1 MTSGTDNRSDGFDD
15 ALDQGAAAFERRARE
30 LLRDSV
36 EGLPAHTRSRLTR
49 ARHAAL
55 ATRPPWYAGSLRR
68 WVPAGAGAL
77 AAATLA
83 VLFMVGPRGES
94 PGANVLATAGPEDL
108 EMLAD
113 SDAVQLVQLG
123 RDEDVDYDFYEWA
136 ASEAKGG
143 SAPAIGT

>member
-1 MTSGTDNRSDGFDD
+1 MTSGSDG
-15 ALDQGAAAFERRARE
+15 LDEGAAAFEQRARQ

-55 ATRPPWYAGSLRR
+55 AARPSWYSGSLLR

-83 VLFMVGPRGES
+83 VLFLVGPRGEN
-94 PGANVLATAGPEDL
+94 PAVNVLASAGPEDL

-113 SDAVQLVQLG
+113 SDAVQLG
-123 RDEDVDYDFYEWA
+123 RDDDVDYDFYEWA

-143 SAPAIGT
+143 SAPSIGT

>member
-1 MTSGTDNRSDGFDD
+1 MTSGADNRSDGFVDG
-15 ALDQGAAAFERRARE
+15 LDEGAAAFEQRARQ
-30 LLRDSV
+30 LLRESV

-55 ATRPPWYAGSLRR
+55 AARPSWYWGALRR

-77 AAATLA
+77 AAASLA
-83 VLFMVGPRGES
+83 VLFLLGPRGEN
-94 PGANVLATAGPEDL
+94 PAANVLASAGPEDL
-108 EMLAD
+108 EMLVD
-113 SDAVQLVQLG
+113 SDAVQLG

-143 SAPAIGT
+143 SAPSVGT

>member
-1 MTSGTDNRSDGFDD
+1 MTSGSNNRSDGFSD
-15 ALDQGAAAFERRARE
+15 ALDEGTAAFEQRARQ

-36 EGLPAHTRSRLTR
+36 EGLPAHMRSRLTR

-55 ATRPPWYAGSLRR
+55 AARPSWYSGPLRR

-83 VLFMVGPRGES
+83 VLFLVGPRGEN
-94 PGANVLATAGPEDL
+94 PAVNVLASAGPEDL
-108 EMLAD
+108 EMLVD
-113 SDAVQLVQLG
+113 SDAVQLG
-123 RDEDVDYDFYEWA
+123 RDADVDYDFYEWA

-143 SAPAIGT
+143 SAPSIGT

>member
-1 MTSGTDNRSDGFDD
+1 MTSGSNHRSDGFSDV
-15 ALDQGAAAFERRARE
+15 LDEGTAAFEQRARQ

-36 EGLPAHTRSRLTR
+36 EGLPAHMRSRLTR

-55 ATRPPWYAGSLRR
+55 AARPSWYSGPLRR

-83 VLFMVGPRGES
+83 VLFLVGPRGEN
-94 PGANVLATAGPEDL
+94 PAVNVLASAGPEDL
-108 EMLAD
+108 EMLVD
-113 SDAVQLVQLG
+113 SDAVQLG
-123 RDEDVDYDFYEWA
+123 RDADVDYDFYEWA

-143 SAPAIGT
+143 SAPSIGT

>member
-1 MTSGTDNRSDGFDD
+1 MTSGPDNRSDGFDD
-15 ALDQGAAAFERRARE
+15 APDAGAAAFEQRARQ

-36 EGLPAHTRSRLTR
+36 EGLPAQTRSRLTR

-55 ATRPPWYAGSLRR
+55 AARPSWYSGLVRG

-83 VLFMVGPRGES
+83 VLFLVGPRGEN
-94 PGANVLATAGPEDL
+94 PAANVLASAGPEDL

-113 SDAVQLVQLG
+113 SDAVQLG
-123 RDEDVDYDFYEWA
+123 RHEDVDYEFYEWA

-143 SAPAIGT
+143 SAPSVGT

>member
-1 MTSGTDNRSDGFDD
+1 MTSGSNHRSDGFSDV
-15 ALDQGAAAFERRARE
+15 LDEGTAAFEQRARQ

-36 EGLPAHTRSRLTR
+36 EGMPAHMRSRLTR

-55 ATRPPWYAGSLRR
+55 SARPSWYSGPLRR

-83 VLFMVGPRGES
+83 VLFLVGPRGEN
-94 PGANVLATAGPEDL
+94 PAVNVLASAGPEDL
-108 EMLAD
+108 EMLVD
-113 SDAVQLVQLG
+113 SDAVQLG
-123 RDEDVDYDFYEWA
+123 RDADVDYDFYEWA

-143 SAPAIGT
+143 SAPSIGT

>member
-1 MTSGTDNRSDGFDD
+1 MTSGSDSRSDEFSD
-15 ALDQGAAAFERRARE
+15 ALDAGAAAFEQRARQ

-36 EGLPAHTRSRLTR
+36 EALPAHTRSRLTR

-55 ATRPPWYAGSLRR
+55 AARPSWYLGSLRL
-68 WVPAGAGAL
+68 WVPAGGAL

-83 VLFMVGPRGES
+83 VLFLVGPRGES
-94 PGANVLATAGPEDL
+94 PAVNVLASAGPEDL

-113 SDAVQLVQLG
+113 SDAVQLG
-123 RDEDVDYDFYEWA
+123 REDDVDYDFYEWA

-143 SAPAIGT
+143 SAPAVGT

>member
-36 EGLPAHTRSRLTR
+36 EDLPAHTRSRLTR

>member
-1 MTSGTDNRSDGFDD
+1 MTSGTDNRSDGFSD
-15 ALDQGAAAFERRARE
+15 AVDEATAVFEQRARQ

-55 ATRPPWYAGSLRR
+55 AARPSWYSGPLRR

-77 AAATLA
+77 AAATLG
-83 VLFMVGPRGES
+83 VLFLVGPRGES
-94 PGANVLATAGPEDL
+94 PAVNVLASAGPEDL

-113 SDAVQLVQLG
+113 SDAVQLG

-143 SAPAIGT
+143 SASSVGT

>member
-1 MTSGTDNRSDGFDD
+1 MTSGADNRSDGFGD
-15 ALDQGAAAFERRARE
+15 ALDEGAAAFEQRTRQ
-30 LLRDSV
+30 LLRESV

-49 ARHAAL
+49 ARYAAL
-55 ATRPPWYAGSLRR
+55 AARPSWYSGALRR

-83 VLFMVGPRGES
+83 VLFLVGPQGGES
-94 PGANVLATAGPEDL
+94 PVANVLASAGPEDL

-113 SDAVQLVQLG
+113 SDAVQLG

-143 SAPAIGT
+143 SAPSIGT

>member
-1 MTSGTDNRSDGFDD
+1 MTSGSDSRSDGFSDE
-15 ALDQGAAAFERRARE
+15 LDEGAAVFEQRARQ

-55 ATRPPWYAGSLRR
+55 AARPSWYWGSLRR
-68 WVPAGAGAL
+68 WLPAGAGAL

-83 VLFMVGPRGES
+83 VLFLVGPRGES
-94 PGANVLATAGPEDL
+94 PGYNVLASAGPEDL

-113 SDAVQLVQLG
+113 SDAVQLG

-143 SAPAIGT
+143 SAPAVGT

>member
-1 MTSGTDNRSDGFDD
+1 MTSGSDSRSDGISDELD
-15 ALDQGAAAFERRARE
+15 ASATAFEQRVRQM
-30 LLRDSV
+30 LRDSV
-36 EGLPAHTRSRLTR
+36 EGLPAHARSRLTR

-55 ATRPPWYAGSLRR
+55 AARPSWYSASLRR

-83 VLFMVGPRGES
+83 VLFLVGPRGEN
-94 PGANVLATAGPEDL
+94 PAANVLASAGPEDL

-113 SDAVQLVQLG
+113 TDAVQLG
-123 RDEDVDYDFYEWA
+123 RDDDVDYDFYEWA

-143 SAPAIGT
+143 SAPSIGT

>member
-1 MTSGTDNRSDGFDD
+1 MTSGSDRRSDGFGD
-15 ALDQGAAAFERRARE
+15 ALNEGAAAFEQRARQ

-36 EGLPAHTRSRLTR
+36 EGLPAHMRSRLTR

-55 ATRPPWYAGSLRR
+55 AARPSWYSGPLRR

-83 VLFMVGPRGES
+83 VLFLVGPRGEN
-94 PGANVLATAGPEDL
+94 PAINVLASAGPEDL
-108 EMLAD
+108 EMLVD
-113 SDAVQLVQLG
+113 SDAVQLG

-136 ASEAKGG
+136 ANEAKGG
-143 SAPAIGT
+143 SAPSVGT

>member
-1 MTSGTDNRSDGFDD
+1 MTSGSNNRSDGFSD
-15 ALDQGAAAFERRARE
+15 ALDEGTAAFEQRARQ

-36 EGLPAHTRSRLTR
+36 EGLPAHMRSRLTR

-55 ATRPPWYAGSLRR
+55 AARPSWYSGPLGR

-83 VLFMVGPRGES
+83 VLFLVGPRGEN
-94 PGANVLATAGPEDL
+94 PAVNVLASAGPEDL
-108 EMLAD
+108 EMLVD
-113 SDAVQLVQLG
+113 SDAVQLG
-123 RDEDVDYDFYEWA
+123 RDADVDYDFYEWA

-143 SAPAIGT
+143 SAPSIGT

>member
-1 MTSGTDNRSDGFDD
+1 MTSGSNHRSDGFSDV
-15 ALDQGAAAFERRARE
+15 LDEGTAAFEQRARQ

-36 EGLPAHTRSRLTR
+36 EGLPAHMRSRLTR

-55 ATRPPWYAGSLRR
+55 AARPSWYSGPLRR

-83 VLFMVGPRGES
+83 VLFLVGPRGEN
-94 PGANVLATAGPEDL
+94 PAINVLASAGPEDL
-108 EMLAD
+108 EMLVD
-113 SDAVQLVQLG
+113 SDAVQLG
-123 RDEDVDYDFYEWA
+123 RDADVDYDFYEWA

-143 SAPAIGT
+143 SAPSIGT